1 MEQYL
6 HSIYNATDDLTTL
19 DHPIPDMDLAAA
31 ILMSL
36 PPSYDSLINSLDYT
50 KGSKL
55 DINYVIAYILKCDHQ
70 LKSKNGESVFYSKN
84 RESAFYLK
92 KGKGKYQTNE
102 YTIGRNECRY
112 CHRHGHYE
120 KDCRKKK
127 ADEGKKDE
135 TRTQNSSNKVH
146 AATEFAW
153 VAQEF
158 DQYQALVAA
167 ESRDHW
173 IADLGATIHIAYD
186 CTVFITYE
194 PTPGHTIQGVGSMPV
209 MGWGNIKILLSVNR
223 KTSEMTLMDVIH
235 TPQMEFNLLSI
246 PHIANGLFDIHFRT

>member
-1 MEQYL
+1 M
-6 HSIYNATDDLTTL
+6 
-19 DHPIPDMDLAAA
+19 
-31 ILMSL
+31 
-36 PPSYDSLINSLDYT
+36 
-50 KGSKL
+50 
-55 DINYVIAYILKCDHQ
+55 
-70 LKSKNGESVFYSKN
+70 KSKNGESAFYS
-84 RESAFYLK
+84 K

-102 YTIGRNECRY
+102 RTVGRNKCRY

-135 TRTQNSSNKVH
+135 TRTQNPSNKAH

-173 IADLGATIHIAYD
+173 IADSGATIHVAYD
-186 CTVFITYE
+186 HAVFITYE

-209 MGWGNIKILLSVNR
+209 MGRGNVKILLSVNG
-223 KTSEMTLMDVIH
+223 KTSEMTLTDVIH

-246 PHIANGLFDIHFRT
+246 SHIANGLFNVYFRT